1 MTHDERRAH
10 AEARATA
17 AESVAAEATR
27 PSRRAVLK
35 GLAAGSFAASASLL
49 PAKAEAA
56 ADSPNWVAEADVLIV
71 GSGVAGTAAALAA
84 ASRGASVIMLEK
96 LPFKGGTTAKSGG
109 VFWIPDNAWLKSQ
122 GVADT
127 RIDALR
133 YMVRLAHPQRYLA
146 SDPLLGISQS
156 EFDLIAAFY
165 DHGSRVVD
173 TLVASTGLKL
183 TPWTTWEGKAYPDY
197 YSDLPENTVHRGRSL
212 VPDVSGHPE
221 RVIWPNGGGAGESL
235 LWQLQQGF
243 DKLPIQLLLDHAVL
257 DVTRDAGGTISGLR
271 VDRGDA
277 APVAF
282 KARRAV
288 VFASGGFTHNPE
300 LARSHLKGHIW
311 GGCAAPGSTG
321 DFIGIAQ
328 RAGAVLGNMSNAWWG
343 QVPVEVALKT
353 RSVPVDVWS
362 TPGDSMIQVNR
373 HGRRFVNEKIQYN
386 ERTQAH
392 FIWDPVKGE
401 YPNLLGF
408 MIWDARTAKHYAG
421 YDPIPAAN
429 ARLDQIIEGA
439 TLEALAANI
448 EARLAKIAAHT
459 GGLALDKA
467 FLRNLR
473 ASIKRYNA
481 AAKKGVDE
489 DYARGQATIEIAFQF
504 MNAAKAPNP
513 YPNITMHPIA
523 DRGPY
528 YAVILGAGTLDTK
541 GGPVINPKGQV
552 LDARSQPIPRLYAAG
567 NCIASPAGA
576 AYWAGGG
583 TIGPAMTFG
592 YLAGAAAAGEA
603 VRT

>member
-1 MTHDERRAH
+1 MTRSTDG
-10 AEARATA
+10 
-17 AESVAAEATR
+17 R
-27 PSRRAVLK
+27 PTSRRDLLK
-35 GLAAGSFAASASLL
+35 GLAAGSLAASASLL
-49 PAKAEAA
+49 PKAATAGAA
-56 ADSPNWVAEADVLIV
+56 GDWVAEADLLVV
-71 GSGVAGTAAALAA
+71 GSGIAGTAAALAA
-84 ASRGASVIMLEK
+84 SQAGASVIVLEK
-96 LPFKGGTTAKSGG
+96 LPFRGGTTAKSGG
-109 VFWIPDNAWLKSQ
+109 VFWIPDNRWLRSQ
-122 GVADT
+122 GVRDERA
-127 RIDALR
+127 DALR
-133 YMVRLAHPQRYLA
+133 YMARLAQPQRYVA
-146 SDPLLGISQS
+146 DHPLLGLTQP
-156 EFDLIAAFY
+156 EHDLLATFY
-165 DHGSRVVD
+165 DHGSRVLD
-173 TLVASTGLKL
+173 ALVASSGLKAM
-183 TPWTTWEGKAYPDY
+183 PWLTWEDKPYPDY
-197 YSDLPENTVHRGRSL
+197 YSDLAENTVKRGRSL

-221 RVIWPNGGGAGESL
+221 RVIWPGNGGGGESL

-243 DKLPIQLLLDHAVL
+243 SGRPIEVLLDHAVQDL
-257 DVTRDAGGTISGLR
+257 IRDASGRVIGLK

-282 KARRAV
+282 RARRAV
-288 VFASGGFTHNPE
+288 VFASGGFTHHPE
-300 LARSHLKGHIW
+300 LARSFLKGHIW

-328 RAGAVLGNMSNAWWG
+328 RAGAVLGNMGNAWWG

-392 FIWDPVKGE
+392 FTWDPVRGE

-429 ARLDQIIEGA
+429 AKLDQIIEGA

-459 GGLALDKA
+459 GGHRLAPE

-473 ASIKRYNA
+473 ATIRRYNA
-481 AAKKGVDE
+481 AAKRGVDD
-489 DYARGQATIEIAFQF
+489 DYARGQATIETAFQF
-504 MNAAKAPNP
+504 MNAARAPNP
-513 YPNITMHPIA
+513 YPNLTMHPIA
-523 DRGPY
+523 DRGPF

-541 GGPVINPKGQV
+541 GGPVVNPKGQV
-552 LDARSQPIPRLYAAG
+552 LDAASRPIPGLYAAG
-567 NCIASPAGA
+567 NCVAHPAGA

-592 YLAGAAAAGEA
+592 YLAGEAAAGEP
-603 VRT
+603 VRA

>member
-1 MTHDERRAH
+1 MNKQDRRD
-10 AEARATA
+10 A
-17 AESVAAEATR
+17 AGMSVAAAEQAT
-27 PSRRAVLK
+27 SRRAVLK
-35 GLAAGSFAASASLL
+35 GLAAGSFAASASIL
-49 PAKAEAA
+49 PGTAEAA
-56 ADSPNWVAEADVLIV
+56 GGPTWVAEADVLIV

-84 ASRGASVIMLEK
+84 TSRGASVIMLEK

-133 YMVRLAHPQRYLA
+133 YMVRLAHPQRYVA
-146 SDPLLGISQS
+146 SDPLLGISQP

-165 DHGSRVVD
+165 DNGSKVLD
-173 TLVASTGLKL
+173 TLVATTGLKL

-197 YSDLPENTVHRGRSL
+197 YSDIPENTVHRGRSL

-221 RVIWPNGGGAGESL
+221 RVIWPNNGGAGESL
-235 LWQLQQGF
+235 LWALQQGF
-243 DKLPIQLLLDHAVL
+243 DKLPIKMLLDHAVL
-257 DVTRDAGGTISGLR
+257 DVIRDGAGAISGLM

-300 LARSHLKGHIW
+300 LARTHLKGHIW

-321 DFIGIAQ
+321 DFIAIAQ

-343 QVPVEVALKT
+343 QIPVEVALKT

-392 FIWDPVKGE
+392 FTWDPVKGE
-401 YPNLLGF
+401 YPNQLGF

-429 ARLDQIIEGA
+429 AKLEQIIEAA
-439 TLEALAANI
+439 TLEQLAANI
-448 EARLAKIAAHT
+448 EARLAKIATQT
-459 GGLALDKA
+459 GGFTLDKD
-467 FLRNLR
+467 FLKSLR

-489 DYARGQATIEIAFQF
+489 DFSRGQATIETAFQF
-504 MNAAKAPNP
+504 MNAAQAPNA
-513 YPNITMHPIA
+513 YPNMTMHPIA
-523 DRGPY
+523 DAGPY

-541 GGPVINPKGQV
+541 GGPVINAQGQV
-552 LDARSQPIPRLYAAG
+552 LDAKAQPIPRLYAAG
-567 NCIASPAGA
+567 NCVASPAGA

-592 YLAGAAAAGEA
+592 YLAGAAAAGEP
-603 VRT
+603 VRA